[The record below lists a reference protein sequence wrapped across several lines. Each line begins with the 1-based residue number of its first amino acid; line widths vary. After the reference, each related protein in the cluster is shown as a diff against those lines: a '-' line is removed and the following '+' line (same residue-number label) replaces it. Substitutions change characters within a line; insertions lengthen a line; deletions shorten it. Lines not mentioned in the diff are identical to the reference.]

1 MFALSVLLFVG
12 RQRSSGS
19 EYQIETDEGYI
30 FLYKDKTMDLER
42 KISLDVRN
50 ASLETILRRILDEKT
65 EFGISERQ
73 VVLYTRK
80 EAAKTSPADTPSR
93 KITVRG
99 TVRDAG
105 GNVLIGVSV
114 VEKGTTNGTAT
125 DANGLYSIDVKS
137 AEAILTFSYLSYK
150 TVESAVSTRTQLDVT
165 LEEDAARLDDVVI
178 IGYGA
183 QTKASITG
191 ALATVDTKELVKAP
205 VASITNVLAGSVPGV
220 ATVQTSG
227 QPGND
232 AATIYIRGVG
242 SLNSNYA
249 APLVLVDG
257 VEREFSQIDPNEI
270 SVFVVPTALFSSRP
284 NADRKV
290 APQSP
295 SVRLQVYSSRFPMSS
310 RLAAM
315 SMPASGISN
324 NRTTA

>member
-1 MFALSVLLFVG
+1 M
-12 RQRSSGS
+12 
-19 EYQIETDEGYI
+19 
-30 FLYKDKTMDLER
+30 
-42 KISLDVRN
+42 
-50 ASLETILRRILDEKT
+50 
-65 EFGISERQ
+65 
-73 VVLYTRK
+73 
-80 EAAKTSPADTPSR
+80 
-93 KITVRG
+93 
-99 TVRDAG
+99 
-105 GNVLIGVSV
+105 
-114 VEKGTTNGTAT
+114 
-125 DANGLYSIDVKS
+125 
-137 AEAILTFSYLSYK
+137 
-150 TVESAVSTRTQLDVT
+150 
-165 LEEDAARLDDVVI
+165 VI

-270 SVFVVPTALFSSRP
+270 ENFSILKDARQRFSVFVVPTALFSSRP

>member
-1 MFALSVLLFVG
+1 M
-12 RQRSSGS
+12 
-19 EYQIETDEGYI
+19 
-30 FLYKDKTMDLER
+30 
-42 KISLDVRN
+42 
-50 ASLETILRRILDEKT
+50 
-65 EFGISERQ
+65 
-73 VVLYTRK
+73 
-80 EAAKTSPADTPSR
+80 
-93 KITVRG
+93 
-99 TVRDAG
+99 
-105 GNVLIGVSV
+105 
-114 VEKGTTNGTAT
+114 
-125 DANGLYSIDVKS
+125 
-137 AEAILTFSYLSYK
+137 
-150 TVESAVSTRTQLDVT
+150 
-165 LEEDAARLDDVVI
+165 VI

-270 SVFVVPTALFSSRP
+270 ENFSILKDAASTALFSSRP